1 MLDLSSGREK
11 QDSHLGPSTEDITA
25 MIQKYNPNLP
35 EFPSHVH
42 ASSESNVVVLMTGS
56 TGNIGSHILASAL
69 SNRRISRIYTLHR
82 KNATLTPHE
91 CLLDAFR
98 KRGLPVGLL
107 DDSRLV
113 CTVGDVVH
121 PTLGLESTQYS
132 EVRELLRCM
141 FCSNMMRRC

>member
-1 MLDLSSGREK
+1 
-11 QDSHLGPSTEDITA
+11 
-25 MIQKYNPNLP
+25 MIQKCCAVLP
-35 EFPSHVH
+35 ESPSRVH

-69 SNRRISRIYTLHR
+69 GDRRISRIYTLHR
-82 KNATLTPHE
+82 KDARLRPDE
-91 CLLDAFR
+91 RLLDAFS

-113 CTVGDVVH
+113 CAVGDVVH

-132 EVRELLRCM
+132 EVREQLR
-141 FCSNMMRRC
+141 